1 MHDLVLSFSLLD
13 TPKVNK
19 FNKFSLR
26 ISEEWIQ
33 TWTQKE
39 VAHAA
44 HILLLTLIRVMSS
57 PSKTTISLTNSWVLC
72 YHFWGVV
79 VCVLQSQLGGVGGP
93 LPKTQTFLYPIYNL
107 AKSLLPYIR
116 PDP

>member
-13 TPKVNK
+13 TPNVNK

-33 TWTQKE
+33 TWTQKQ
-39 VAHAA
+39 VAHVA

-57 PSKTTISLTNSWVLC
+57 PSKTTIFLTNSWVLC
-72 YHFWGVV
+72 YLF
-79 VCVLQSQLGGVGGP
+79 LGGGCMCFAVSIGWGGWP
-93 LPKTQTFLYPIYNL
+93 TSQNPKFSYPIYNL